1 METVCNKLENCMV
14 EVKVTFTT
22 EEWKDAQ
29 DKALNKLAK
38 NVKIDGFRQGK
49 APAKLVKARVGKG
62 AILEEATDII
72 LQKNYAGILLDN
84 DVHPVGQPEVKI
96 DELTEETL
104 KVTVNAPVA
113 PEVTLGQ
120 YKGLEVKKGQVK
132 VTKKEIE
139 AELKNYQ
146 NQFAELVIKE
156 EGTVENGDTAV
167 IDFEG
172 FKDGEAF
179 EGGKGEN
186 YPLEIGSGSF
196 IPGFEEQLVGMGI
209 DEEKKINVTFPENY
223 QAAELA
229 GQAVVFKVKVHE
241 IKSKVLPEIDDE
253 LAKDVNIDGIETLAD
268 LETYTK
274 EQIKNRKQ
282 SEVESKFSDDIFNA
296 VIENTPLEVPEVMV
310 ETEVQQMLREVEQNL
325 SQQGL
330 NMELFQQLT
339 GKTMDD
345 MKAEMREQAEKRVKF
360 NLILAEIVKAENIE
374 VSEEEVDEEIKEIA
388 TYYSRE
394 FDEVKK
400 LFESQ
405 LGQIK
410 SDLATRKAVQLIK
423 DNVK

>member
-72 LQKNYAGILLDN
+72 LQKNYAGILLNN

-209 DEEKKINVTFPENY
+209 DEEKEINVTFPENY

>member
-1 METVCNKLENCMV
+1 MKINNKKLENAIV
-14 EVKVTFTT
+14 EVTVAFDK
-22 EEWKDAQ
+22 EEWKESQ
-29 DKALNKLAK
+29 KKALNKLSRK
-38 NVKIDGFRQGK
+38 VKIDGFRQGK
-49 APAKLVKARVGKG
+49 APIAVVKARIGKG
-62 AILEEATDII
+62 KILEEATDMI
-72 LQKNYAGILLDN
+72 LQANFAKALEEAKVEPIA
-84 DVHPVGQPEVKI
+84 QPALSVDKI
-96 DELTEETL
+96 DEEEFQVKIL
-104 KVTVNAPVA
+104 VPVE
-113 PEVTLGQ
+113 PEVELGE
-120 YKGLEVKKGQVK
+120 YKGLEIKKTRVT

-139 AELKNYQ
+139 EQLANYQ
-146 NQFAELVIKE
+146 SQFAELSVKE
-156 EGTVENGDTAV
+156 GGKVAKGDTAV

-172 FKDGEAF
+172 GS
-179 EGGKGEN
+179 GEN

-209 DEEKKINVTFPENY
+209 DEEKEINVTFPENY

>member
-29 DKALNKLAK
+29 DKALKKLAK

-179 EGGKGEN
+179 EGGNGEN

-209 DEEKKINVTFPENY
+209 DEEKEINVTFPENY

-241 IKSKVLPEIDDE
+241 IKSKILPEIDDE

-339 GKTMDD
+339 GKTTDD

-360 NLILAEIVKAENIE
+360 NLILAEIVKVENIE
-374 VSEEEVDEEIKEIA
+374 VSEEELDEEIKEIA
-388 TYYSRE
+388 TYYGRE

>member
-1 METVCNKLENCMV
+1 METVCNKLEKCEV
-14 EVKVTFTT
+14 EVKVTFST

-38 NVKIDGFRQGK
+38 KVKIDGFRQGK
-49 APAKLVKARVGKG
+49 APAKIVKARIGKA
-62 AILEEATDII
+62 AILEEATDLI
-72 LQKNYAGILLDN
+72 LQKSYAGILLDN
-84 DVHPVGQPEVKI
+84 NVQPVGQPQVKI
-96 DELTEETL
+96 DELTEDTL
-104 KVTVNAPVA
+104 KVTVTAPVA
-113 PEVTLGQ
+113 PEFELGE
-120 YKGLEVKKGQVK
+120 YKGLEVKKSSVR

-139 AELKNYQ
+139 EQLKNYQ

-196 IPGFEEQLVGMGI
+196 IPGFEEQVVGMHVG
-209 DEEKKINVTFPENY
+209 EEKELNVTFPENY
-223 QAAELA
+223 QEKDLA

-241 IKSKVLPEIDDE
+241 IKTKVLPEIDDE
-253 LAKDVNIDGIETLAD
+253 LAKDINIDGIETLAD

-282 SEVESKFSDDIFNA
+282 TEVENKFSDDIVKA
-296 VIENTPLEVPEVMV
+296 LIANTPFDVPEAMI
-310 ETEVQQMLREVEQNL
+310 ETETQTMLREVEQNL

-330 NMELFQQLT
+330 TMDLFQQLT
-339 GKTMDD
+339 GKSLDD
-345 MKAEMREQAEKRVKF
+345 MKAEMREQAEQRVKF
-360 NLILAEIVKAENIE
+360 SLILAKVVKAENIE
-374 VSEEEVDEEIKEIA
+374 VTDEEVEEEMKQIAEYYGRKLEDIKDI
-388 TYYSRE
+388 
-394 FDEVKK
+394 FNG
-400 LFESQ
+400 Q
-405 LGQIK
+405 LDTIK
-410 SDLATRKAVQLIK
+410 NDLATRKAVQLIK

>member
-1 METVCNKLENCMV
+1 MSKVNK
-14 EVKVTFTT
+14 
-22 EEWKDAQ
+22 
-29 DKALNKLAK
+29 
-38 NVKIDGFRQGK
+38 
-49 APAKLVKARVGKG
+49 
-62 AILEEATDII
+62 
-72 LQKNYAGILLDN
+72 
-84 DVHPVGQPEVKI
+84 
-96 DELTEETL
+96 
-104 KVTVNAPVA
+104 
-113 PEVTLGQ
+113 LGQ
-120 YKGLEVKKGQVK
+120 YKGIEVNVEKHIA
-132 VTKKEIE
+132 T
-139 AELKNYQ
+139 
-146 NQFAELVIKE
+146 KE
-156 EGTVENGDTAV
+156 EVEQQVQALVAQNPTLVEKDGEVAHGDITT

-209 DEEKKINVTFPENY
+209 DEEKEINVTFPENY